1 MQTDHEITLNGFT
14 FRKNRPGSYYVT
26 GPGDYMLRRGIDLC
40 FDLSQGNLRGEFRRE
55 APHFGGKLTALM
67 TFILADW
74 AEHPGNN
81 LRGSA
86 GTTVIFP
93 TRRGNFA

>member
-1 MQTDHEITLNGFT
+1 MQTDQEITLYGFT

-55 APHFGGKLTALM
+55 SPNFGGILTALM